1 VLFSGYDSNIKLVIP
16 WWWKVQIVIGSPPPW
31 LVLRTVIS
39 TSFLRVFESAT
50 RYNATADR
58 MGKGS
63 NVQKKKQAQERNA
76 AKAGKS
82 EEERKAA
89 REKSA

>member
-1 VLFSGYDSNIKLVIP
+1 
-16 WWWKVQIVIGSPPPW
+16 
-31 LVLRTVIS
+31 
-39 TSFLRVFESAT
+39 
-50 RYNATADR
+50 

-63 NVQKKKQAQERNA
+63 NVQKKKQAQERNQ

-89 REKSA
+89 REKSE